1 MGKIMPT
8 EYEPPEVEEI
18 GAVTD
23 LTGGNTPTE
32 EGDGLEY
39 DAGTADDAVS

>member
-1 MGKIMPT
+1 MDGIMPT

-32 EGDGLEY
+32 EGDGLGY
-39 DAGTADDAVS
+39 DVGTVDDAVS